1 MVGHR
6 SSTLLYLIGLIDS
19 LNFVDYC
26 FTGLIVFLKSQ
37 DVSSYQID
45 QQKNDKIT
53 GEDRFILVQQK
64 GHLQFFLNVFLDG
77 AIDSPI
83 VQRFAHFGCSMLD
96 FGLTD
101 VSNRVSKRV
110 NVKNWSSWC
119 SHFLFS

>member
-77 AIDSPI
+77 AD
-83 VQRFAHFGCSMLD
+83 R
-96 FGLTD
+96 
-101 VSNRVSKRV
+101 
-110 NVKNWSSWC
+110 
-119 SHFLFS
+119 